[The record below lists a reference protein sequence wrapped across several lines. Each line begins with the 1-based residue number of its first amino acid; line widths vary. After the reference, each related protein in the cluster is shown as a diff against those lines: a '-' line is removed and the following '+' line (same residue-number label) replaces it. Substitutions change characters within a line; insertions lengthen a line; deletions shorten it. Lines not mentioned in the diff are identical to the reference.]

1 MKSDNIFPIGSTEG
15 NQIEIDDI
23 GNDEY
28 RLICRDHFSQNFV
41 DYYVHRNN
49 LKGLADFIYKII
61 DQNKKWVYAK
71 PIIGMDDKGNPIAI
85 DSWNNK
91 ENN

>member
-1 MKSDNIFPIGSTEG
+1 MVEYTETHKIYIKPTNQMKTETDNIFPIGTTEG

-23 GNDEY
+23 GKGEY

-49 LKGLADFIYKII
+49 LKGLADFINRYL
-61 DQNKKWVYAK
+61 Q
-71 PIIGMDDKGNPIAI
+71 
-85 DSWNNK
+85 S
-91 ENN
+91 E